1 VPLVGDGNIDI
12 ILPINSSGK
21 VSASVVYQ
29 GPIKAP
35 IRKGD
40 KVAVLRVT
48 STESSATNEIPL
60 YAGDDVAQSNFAMR
74 GLDSLF
80 VLAFGWLL

>member
-1 VPLVGDGNIDI
+1 MPLVGNGDIDI
-12 ILPINSSGK
+12 ILPTTATGK
-21 VSASVVYQ
+21 VNASIVYN

-40 KVAVLRVT
+40 QLAVLRVT
-48 STESSATNEIPL
+48 STDSQATNEIPL
-60 YAGDDVAQSNFAMR
+60 YAGDDIGQSNFAMR
-74 GLDSLF
+74 GLDSLL